1 MAVPKVVCGDC
12 SAEISPRDA
21 FCPSCGAK
29 IERGGV
35 TAGGAIVC
43 DVCGHRNAG
52 RGEFCESCGARV
64 GRAKDSPRPAA
75 NVDAKKS
82 AKPEKKQAGARGR
95 YEPWQIVSVVAVLAL
110 VGYLLF
116 SEITKDRPGSVI
128 GSAAPPSQAMPGG
141 PGALFTPPPANV
153 DLAPFEAAVK
163 AQPADPAALLR
174 LANAQHDNRMMP
186 RAIETYQKY
195 LKMRPKDPDARTDM
209 GICYFQMAQT
219 DTVNMMELLESAARE
234 MLAASQSSP
243 SHQPSA
249 FNLGV
254 VYLHMGKMEES
265 NTWFK
270 KAVEINKNSD
280 LGTRAQTILSQHSG
294 VSPQ

>member
-12 SAEISPRDA
+12 STEISPRDV

-29 IERGGV
+29 IERGGAA
-35 TAGGAIVC
+35 AGGAVLC
-43 DVCGHRNAG
+43 DVCGHRNSG
-52 RGEFCESCGARV
+52 RGEFCESCGARL
-64 GRAKDSPRPAA
+64 GRAKDAPRSAG
-75 NVDAKKS
+75 NVEAKKS
-82 AKPEKKQAGARGR
+82 AKPPKAQAGTRGK

-110 VGYLLF
+110 VGYLLYG
-116 SEITKDRPGSVI
+116 EITKDRPGSVT
-128 GSAAPPSQAMPGG
+128 GGAVPQQAMPGG
-141 PGALFTPPPANV
+141 PGALFTPPAAAV

-174 LANAQHDNRMMP
+174 LANALHDNRMMP

-195 LKMRPKDPDARTDM
+195 LAMRPKDPDARTDM
-209 GICYFQMAQT
+209 GICYFQMAQV
-219 DTVNMMELLESAARE
+219 DTANMMDLLESAARE
-234 MLAASQSSP
+234 MLTASRGSP

-265 NTWFK
+265 NAWFK

-280 LGTRAQTILSQHSG
+280 LGTRAQAILSQHSG